1 MEKVLEYVSKSLKNT
16 EEQAAFSVYDV
27 NNINPLY
34 GFFKARAALGASES
48 MRSKLAEYNDPRLS
62 RAFITKTRQRERRKS
77 TKPPG
82 TPELM
87 YMHLA
92 EHRNKEP
99 ANMVHLCLCIQQQP
113 LLF

>member
-1 MEKVLEYVSKSLKNT
+1 MHLLQRSTNKDADMEKVLEYVSKSFKNT

-62 RAFITKTRQRERRKS
+62 RAFITKQ
-77 TKPPG
+77 G
-82 TPELM
+82 TSG
-87 YMHLA
+87 
-92 EHRNKEP
+92 
-99 ANMVHLCLCIQQQP
+99 
-113 LLF
+113 

>member
-1 MEKVLEYVSKSLKNT
+1 MEKVLEYVSKSFKNT

-62 RAFITKTRQRERRKS
+62 RAFITKRK
-77 TKPPG
+77 KEKHKLRG
-82 TPELM
+82 LLILM